1 MDVRIDRLR
10 LQVAGMNA
18 DMASQFGRLVADRLG
33 AALAT
38 APPATVPP
46 ASGPARLPSLNVAV
60 HQPAAAIPASLAA
73 AIATEISRALS
84 VEAAT

>member
-10 LQVAGMNA
+10 LQVTGLNA
-18 DMASQFGRLVADRLG
+18 DMASEFGRLVADRLG

-38 APPATVPP
+38 APPAPV
-46 ASGPARLPSLNVAV
+46 PARLPSLNVAV